1 MFDTV
6 QYSSS
11 VTYLRTTK
19 APVRVKQQQIW
30 LLEAVG
36 KDGVCVGFVGD
47 TLLMEDV
54 FTSMTRTEVLEAVSK
69 KISQMIKRIPVSVIL
84 TVIMFF
90 VEIRRVF
97 SDPMIII
104 HPSPVR
110 VGKQVISLGQ
120 FNKFVLGIGS
130 LDLGMIGVVHK
141 NCQNLTIYY
150 RGRG

>member
-36 KDGVCVGFVGD
+36 EDGVCVGFVGD

-69 KISQMIKRIPVSVIL
+69 KIS
-84 TVIMFF
+84 
-90 VEIRRVF
+90 
-97 SDPMIII
+97 
-104 HPSPVR
+104 
-110 VGKQVISLGQ
+110 
-120 FNKFVLGIGS
+120 
-130 LDLGMIGVVHK
+130 
-141 NCQNLTIYY
+141 
-150 RGRG
+150 